1 MIRSRALR
9 FTTRSRTTGKA
20 AARHGSISITS
31 PVSNLRMWSWQVAVV
46 EGARFRVEARLRA
59 GPGVLPGGGVGEPV
73 VVSESFAVLRLV
85 LDPEVAAA
93 RLLPVQRIAAGEH
106 GQPEEVVDPARLLQ
120 RLVQR

>member
-31 PVSNLRMWSWQVAVV
+31 PVSN
-46 EGARFRVEARLRA
+46 
-59 GPGVLPGGGVGEPV
+59 
-73 VVSESFAVLRLV
+73 SEIFAVLRLV

-120 RLVQR
+120 RLVQRVGRTQHPQVAVEVGPQGGDLGDGLLQALL